1 MKVKVGERYKFISE
15 SIVIAEIKE
24 DYESNSEDSFTSA
37 TLLQND
43 KRIFMID
50 RFKKFDFLVDSIW
63 QKLKNQD
70 AIQDI

>member
-24 DYESNSEDSFTSA
+24 DYESNSEYSFTSA